1 MQSAR
6 EEIRDLERVR
16 YVTENYENLQGLTR
30 VPIGLA
36 LLIVWAFF
44 LISGFEISSQPVAD
58 IFITLSLLAGGVLI
72 LLFFRIRKYYT
83 RRYGRVRVFPRLFSR
98 RRAVGGVVALTILFA
113 GVFFMLWLG
122 VSVELGSL
130 PLILFGLG
138 LMEMID
144 RWPERWLRP
153 HYFVAGALAALA
165 GLGLLFLVLSS
176 IRYPDV
182 LILHLISV
190 FISIVLVI
198 GGVLDHILLV
208 RTMKRLPEDTS
219 NAVR

>member
-16 YVTENYENLQGLTR
+16 YVTENYDNLQGLTR

-113 GVFFMLWLG
+113 GAFFVLWLG
-122 VSVELGSL
+122 ASVELVSL
-130 PLILFGLG
+130 PLILLGLG
-138 LMEMID
+138 AMEMID
-144 RWPERWLRP
+144 RWPERRLRP

-165 GLGLLFLVLSS
+165 GLVVLFLVLSG

-182 LILHLISV
+182 LLLHLMSA
-190 FISIVLVI
+190 FIGLVLVI
-198 GGVLDHILLV
+198 GGVLDHLLLV
-208 RTMKRLPEDTS
+208 RTMKSLPGDDGR
-219 NAVR
+219 AV